1 MRGLLMIEPL
11 YHQTVAGNKT
21 QTRRSGG
28 LEIVNGTAKICGP
41 QPLPD
46 FWRYTGAL
54 ISLKD
59 ASLSIQNKPHRLLA
73 RFTTQSGPG
82 PGIICKPRYKIGE
95 VLYLKEPT
103 AKAKVING
111 KQIYAYLYGC
121 NGHKGMISEFKWEN
135 KLFMPA
141 DRARAFI
148 KITNI
153 KCERLLDISDADCV
167 AEGIESINEWTGL
180 SIYKNYLNQP
190 PRTILSHVTGFWN
203 DPQQSFFSLF
213 KFANKIKPSAEIGNP
228 WVWVYS
234 FELVN
239 NYTHE
244 QK

>member
-28 LEIVNGTAKICGP
+28 LESVNETPDKWTKIGHTTYIGGEGY
-41 QPLPD
+41 PD
-46 FWRYTGAL
+46 KFGIGVNFVPAGLGL
-54 ISLKD
+54 IKSCMVE
-59 ASLSIQNKPHRLLA
+59 Q
-73 RFTTQSGPG
+73 T
-82 PGIICKPRYKIGE
+82 ICKPRYKIGE

-153 KCERLLDISDADCV
+153 KCERLMDISGEDCV
-167 AEGIESINEWTGL
+167 AEGIESKKHFTTQTHYRN
-180 SIYKNYLNQP
+180 YMFKNKLTPNMVTYFDQP
-190 PRTILSHVTGFWN
+190 K
-203 DPQQSFFSLF
+203 DSFISLF
-213 KFANKIKPSAEIGNP
+213 RFANKIKPSAEIGNP
-228 WVWVYS
+228 WVWAYS
-234 FELVN
+234 FELVK